1 MSYCKNWLEN
11 EKNHGINRPYGNVD
25 SSPSDEEIREP
36 IQNAKTRLQ
45 QWEEQLEKLS
55 DKRERNVN
63 RYIIKID
70 LKMQQLRDK
79 IRSVKQP

>member
-1 MSYCKNWLEN
+1 MSYCKNWLES

-25 SSPSDEEIREP
+25 STEEKIIEP

-79 IRSVKQP
+79 IRSAKQS